1 MSTTRVWSRTTGSS
15 GPDRDEESMSGGPDL
30 RENAGD
36 ETRMIA
42 LQQQID
48 ELRGIVRELMARQAR
63 GDELFK
69 SHEMA
74 LGQVRAGVEQQ
85 RHETTQ
91 TLQTHHLDDQRLRQQ
106 LTDLDARVDGFVR
119 PLRSIQAHV
128 SELGEALRRGREEAD
143 KGERRFDELRPLIDH
158 IAAQTER
165 NASVVQAA
173 RESIEGLRAELDETR
188 RGLQLSED
196 AIKIVEQD
204 FRRRIAEVSQES
216 LNASA
221 RIDELPAI
229 FDRHAVAIE
238 DMRDSIA
245 HLDPLFD
252 ALGVAD
258 ARLQEK
264 ISRFAAQS
272 AERDDLIDEQI
283 DEIRRQIQ
291 TQWYDLRQSTDQR
304 DEWLGQRLGDLDD
317 IDRELASRT
326 TALETRIE
334 ETRELSGQLRRE
346 LWVLHESRSRMR
358 LEQAQA
364 ELESVADAR
373 RATEQELAPERRE
386 AGT

>member
-1 MSTTRVWSRTTGSS
+1 
-15 GPDRDEESMSGGPDL
+15 MSGGPDL
-30 RENAGD
+30 RANAGD

-48 ELRGIVRELMARQAR
+48 ELRGIVHELMARQAR

-291 TQWYDLRQSTDQR
+291 TQWHDLRQSIDQR